1 MVFAGGRED
10 KIRALVTRPME
21 DSAALVSALED
32 RGIEVFICP
41 MLTIVLNRGP
51 EPDLTG
57 IQGVLFTSAN
67 GVRAFA
73 KVAPRRDL
81 PVFTVG
87 DRTAVAA
94 REAGFAMVE
103 SAGGDVDSLVRLVRD
118 RCTPDSGPF
127 LHPAGSD
134 VAGDLAGQLGAAGFA
149 VRRAVLYH
157 AQAATA
163 LSSEVVLA
171 LSEHLIDLALFYSPR
186 SAETFVSLAR
196 RAGLEKA
203 CERLEILCLS
213 KAVADAADPIMWRR
227 VMIAPHPLQDALL
240 DTLDERLHRQ

>member
-1 MVFAGGRED
+1 MLTVFSRED
-10 KIRALVTRPME
+10 AIRALVTRPLE
-21 DSAALVSALED
+21 DSAALVGALEG

-41 MLTIVLNRGP
+41 MLSIVLNRGP
-51 EPDLTG
+51 EPDLAG
-57 IQGVLFTSAN
+57 VQAVLFTSAN

-81 PVFTVG
+81 PVFAVG
-87 DRTAVAA
+87 DRTSAAA
-94 REAGFAMVE
+94 REAGFSTVE

-118 RCTPDSGPF
+118 RCTPDSGAL

-134 VAGDLAGQLGAAGFA
+134 VAGDLAGRLGAAGFA

-163 LSSEVVLA
+163 FSPEVALA
-171 LSEHLIDLALFYSPR
+171 LSQHLIDLALLYSPR
-186 SAETFVSLAR
+186 SAATFVSLAR

-213 KAVADAADPIMWRR
+213 KAVAEAADPIMWRR
-227 VMIAPHPLQDALL
+227 VMIAPRPVQDALL